1 MELHNLDNSKAQE
14 SENILQDQ
22 DFINLLKANF
32 KLNDPFILRANS
44 NNDKIADLLIAIK
57 NNLK

>member
-22 DFINLLKANF
+22 EFINLLKSNF
-32 KLNDPFILRANS
+32 NLNDPFILRSNS